1 MKLRLRGDTLRL
13 RLTRSEVEQIGAG
26 RSVEEQTRFP
36 DGSSLTYRL
45 VAGEQDQAGVA
56 SGDTGQVMTIEVAAD
71 AAARWAA
78 SEVVG
83 LHGDEPVQ
91 IGPLTVL
98 IEKDFTCVTPRAGEE
113 ELDTYP
119 NPNVAAG

>member
-13 RLTRSEVEQIGAG
+13 RLTRGEVEQLGAG
-26 RSVEEQTRFP
+26 QSVEEQTQFP
-36 DGSSLTYRL
+36 DGSHLTYRL
-45 VAGEQDQAGVA
+45 VAGSSDQAGVVSA
-56 SGDTGQVMTIEVAAD
+56 NGSLVISVEVAAE
-71 AAARWAA
+71 AA
-78 SEVVG
+78 SQWAGSEQVG

-91 IGPLTVL
+91 MGPLAVL
-98 IEKDFTCVTPRAGEE
+98 IEKDFTCVTPRSGDE